1 MPSSQG
7 QSRLEAARRALTHV
21 HEQLELEFGIELW
34 DGSSIPP
41 GKTGETDLRLAIT
54 DEMAL
59 PRLLRSPKAKTLID
73 LYIAGNIEIRGGTLF
88 ELAARRPKIKSR
100 VLRQRLDKGLIFKAA
115 LPLLFARKK
124 SDVSGDGLGDG
135 STAGKGSDKADIAYH
150 YDVSNDF
157 YRLFLDQEMVYTC
170 GYFTDWS
177 NDIDTA
183 QRDKLDMICKKLRL
197 KPGERLLDIGCGW
210 GALICHAAEHYGVT
224 ALGVTLSDE
233 QLELAR
239 ERIAERGLRDKVSV
253 ELRDFRDLQ
262 GTFDKVS
269 SIGMFEHVGIANH
282 ESYFKTVNRLL
293 EPRGIYLHHSI
304 ARRGKST
311 DAKFNRKRPE
321 YTSMLKYI
329 FPGAEVD
336 HIGMSVRNLEAYG
349 FEVHDVE
356 AWREHYART
365 TRLWAERLIAN
376 KEAAIAEAGAERYR
390 LWVLYLSG
398 VSLAFERG
406 TLNIFQTVASKRTRG
421 LSGLPP
427 TRADLYS

>member
-7 QSRLEAARRALTHV
+7 QSRLEAARRALFHI
-21 HEQLELEFGIELW
+21 HERLELDFGFELW
-34 DGSSIPP
+34 DGSRIPV
-41 GKTGETDLRLAIT
+41 GQNSESDLRLAVT

-73 LYIAGNIEIRGGTLF
+73 LYIAGAIEIRGGTLF
-88 ELAARRPKIKSR
+88 ELAARRPKMKTR
-100 VLRQRLDKGLIFKAA
+100 VLRERLNKALLLKAA

-124 SDVSGDGLGDG
+124 SGAGGDGLGDG

-197 KPGERLLDIGCGW
+197 KPGDRLLDIGCGW

-239 ERIAERGLRDKVSV
+239 ERIAERGLTGKVSV
-253 ELRDFRDLQ
+253 ELRDFRDLD
-262 GTFDKVS
+262 GTFDKIS

-311 DAKFNRKRPE
+311 DAKFSRKRPE

-376 KEAAIAEAGAERYR
+376 KDAAIAEAGAERYR

>member
-1 MPSSQG
+1 MPSSHG
-7 QSRLEAARRALTHV
+7 QSRLDAARRALSHA
-21 HEQLELEFGIELW
+21 HERLELEFGFELW
-34 DGSSIPP
+34 DGSSIPA

-59 PRLLRSPKAKTLID
+59 PRLLRRPKPKTLID
-73 LYIAGNIEIRGGTLF
+73 LYIAGDIEIRGGTLF
-88 ELAARRPKIKSR
+88 ELAARRPKLKSR
-100 VLRQRLDKGLIFKAA
+100 VLRERLNKGLLFKAA

-124 SDVSGDGLGDG
+124 SDGAGDGLGEG

-157 YRLFLDQEMVYTC
+157 YRLFLDKEMVYTC

-183 QRDKLDMICKKLRL
+183 QFDKLDMICKKLRL

-239 ERIAERGLRDKVSV
+239 ERIAERGLADKVSV
-253 ELRDFRDLQ
+253 ELRDFRDLE
-262 GTFDKVS
+262 GTFDKIS

-282 ESYFKTVNRLL
+282 ESYFKTVNHLL
-293 EPRGIYLHHSI
+293 EPRGLYLHHTI

-311 DAKFNRKRPE
+311 DAKFNKKRPE

-365 TRLWAERLIAN
+365 TRLWAERLMAN

-398 VSLAFERG
+398 VSMAFERG
-406 TLNIFQTVASKRTRG
+406 TLNIFQTLASKRTRG

-427 TRADLYS
+427 TRADLYR